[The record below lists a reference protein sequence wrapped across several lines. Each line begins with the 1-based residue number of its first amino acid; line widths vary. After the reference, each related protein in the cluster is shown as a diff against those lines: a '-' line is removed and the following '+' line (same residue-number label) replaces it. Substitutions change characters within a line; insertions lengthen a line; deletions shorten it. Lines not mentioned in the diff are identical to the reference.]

1 MGCDI
6 HAHGEVKING
16 EWHHWNQPNIS
27 RWYALFARM
36 ADVRNYPGDEHIEP
50 IAKPRGLPEDV
61 TFLTKFNADYD
72 GVDGHSHSWLSGEEL
87 DDLEAWASVENKK
100 YEGNDDKWFNL
111 CHHAIGYVF
120 GNGWNVKKYPNS
132 YPEGVEDAR
141 LVFWFDN

>member
-36 ADVRNYPGDEHIEP
+36 AGVRNFRGEDYIEP
-50 IAKPRGLPEDV
+50 ISKPRGIPEDA
-61 TFLTKFNADYD
+61 TFLTKFDCKRW
-72 GVDGHSHSWLSGEEL
+72 GVGGHSHSWLSGEEL
-87 DDLEAWASVENKK
+87 DLLETWADIERKR
-100 YEGNDDKWFNL
+100 YEPDRFYNL
-111 CHHAIGYVF
+111 CHHAIGYIF
-120 GNGWNVKKYPNS
+120 SNGWNVKKYPND
-132 YPEGVEDAR
+132 YPKGVEDAR